1 MICHMVCK
9 EKISI
14 TSEYFKGANGIIC
27 VYNFANYKSFVMI
40 KDFI

>member
-1 MICHMVCK
+1 MVGQ
-9 EKISI
+9 EKFETL
-14 TSEYFKGANGIIC
+14 TSEYFKGANGIIW